1 MFKSIFTTALLL
13 CFTSIYA
20 QNVLNGK
27 VVDDFG
33 HPLEEVRVIQSKNK
47 ITTDHRGEFR
57 LYPDQNENI
66 QIEFQL
72 EGFET
77 LNVTIDRLENKLYK
91 FVMNYETVELD
102 AAQLHH
108 HHLKSVQNSERIT
121 AETIKNNY
129 SGSLAQSIETI
140 PGIQSSE
147 IGSAAS
153 KPMIRGM
160 GLNRVAVA
168 ENGLKQE
175 GQQWGEEH
183 GLEISSWNIDQIDI
197 LKGPAALEYGSDA
210 VGGVIAVN
218 SSQKPLIDG
227 LTGELNLFG
236 RTNNE
241 SLGTALKISDSKNG
255 FYYKASA
262 DYSDY
267 ADFSVPTDH
276 IVNQGEEIPLYKK
289 RLPNTAG
296 NNHSV
301 SFLGGFSK
309 NNFETSVFAS
319 NFHQKIGF
327 FPGAHGDS
335 DEEFED
341 DGNRRNIDYPYQNV
355 NHFKLQSITNYKT
368 GKDRFSLILGYQN
381 NHRQEWDEPHD
392 HSGEDHDEEEH
403 EHGEHG
409 DENLELDLR
418 LSTYDAQL
426 KYERNFSSKNKL
438 NLGIQTQIQNNL
450 IDGFSFLMPE
460 YDRWNYSAY
469 AINEIEIIPS
479 LTLNYGLRFDYSR
492 LKIADFFDSNLYEQ
506 LIESGYSD
514 SEAEQLSQ
522 KSTNIDKKFSNL
534 NYSAGLLFQP
544 DSNWDLNLNLSSS
557 FRLPNAIELASNG
570 VHHGSFIY
578 EMGNPDLKTEK
589 GLTADFKTV
598 FHKNQFQIGL
608 NPYLYYFS
616 NYIFLQPTV
625 EISPLP
631 DGNQIYRYSQAEAL
645 ISGFEFSAEKNFGN
659 RLNGLFSVEYQYN
672 YQKLNQQKQPLPMS
686 PPTVWYS
693 EWTYQLIQ
701 NKKKIEKLELSA
713 DFKFADKQNRVAENE
728 EPTDGY
734 FLIGFGISSK
744 FKFGKLNPTLIFKVR
759 NLTNEKYFN
768 HLSFYR
774 NLEIPEAGR
783 NFQLMLSIP
792 F

>member
-1 MFKSIFTTALLL
+1 MFKYIITTALLL
-13 CFTSIYA
+13 CFTTIYA
-20 QNVLNGK
+20 QNFLKGK
-27 VVDDFG
+27 VVDNFG
-33 HPLEEVRVIQSKNK
+33 HPLEGVRIIQSNNK
-47 ITTDHRGEFR
+47 ATTDHKGEFR
-57 LYPDQNENI
+57 LNTDREKDI

-77 LNVTIDRLENKLYK
+77 LNITIDQLENKIYE
-91 FVMNYETVELD
+91 FEMNFETVELD
-102 AAQLHH
+102 AVQLHH

-129 SGSLAQSIETI
+129 SGSLVQSIETI

-183 GLEISSWNIDQIDI
+183 GLEISSWNIDRVEI
-197 LKGPAALEYGSDA
+197 LKGAATLEYGSDA

-218 SSQKPLIDG
+218 SSQKPLNEG
-227 LTGELNLFG
+227 LNGELIFFG
-236 RTNNE
+236 RTQNE

-276 IVNQGEEIPLYKK
+276 IVYQGEEIQLYKK
-289 RLPNTAG
+289 RLQNTAG
-296 NNHSV
+296 INHSV
-301 SFLGGFSK
+301 SLLGGFSK
-309 NNFETSVFAS
+309 NNFETSVYTS
-319 NFHQKIGF
+319 NYYQKIGF
-327 FPGAHGDS
+327 FPGADNDS

-341 DGNRRNIDYPYQNV
+341 DNKPRNVDDPYQNV

-381 NHRQEWDEPHD
+381 NHRQEWDDFHEHHD
-392 HSGEDHDEEEH
+392 GDHPDEEGND
-403 EHGEHG
+403 GEIP
-409 DENLELDLR
+409 ELDLR

-450 IDGFSFLMPE
+450 IGGFGFLMPD
-460 YDRWNYSAY
+460 YDRWNYSAF
-469 AINEIEIIPS
+469 AINEIQIIPS

-492 LKIADFFDSNLYEQ
+492 LKIAEFFDWNQYEQ
-506 LIESGYSD
+506 LIENGYSD

-522 KSTNIDKKFSNL
+522 KSTKIDKKFSNL

-557 FRLPNAIELASNG
+557 FRLPTAIELASNG

-578 EMGNPDLKTEK
+578 EVGNPNLKTEK

-616 NYIFLQPTV
+616 DYIFLQPTD

-631 DGNQIYRYSQAEAL
+631 DGNRIYRYNQAEAL
-645 ISGFEFSAEKNFGN
+645 ISGFEFSAEKNFGS
-659 RLNGLFSVEYQYN
+659 RLNGLFSIEYQYSF
-672 YQKLNQQKQPLPMS
+672 QKSYDKKQPLPMS

-701 NKKKIEKLELSA
+701 NKKKIEKLELSFNFKIA
-713 DFKFADKQNRVAENE
+713 DNQNRVAENE
-728 EPTDGY
+728 EPTKGY
-734 FLIGFGISSK
+734 FLIGLGIRSK
-744 FKFGKLNPTLIFKVR
+744 FNFGKLNPTLMFRAR

>member
-1 MFKSIFTTALLL
+1 MFKLIYTTALLL
-13 CFTSIYA
+13 CFIPIYA
-20 QNVLNGK
+20 QTVLNGK
-27 VVDDFG
+27 VTDDFG
-33 HPLEEVRVIQSKNK
+33 HPLKDVRVIQSKNMV
-47 ITTDHRGEFR
+47 TTDSWGEFK
-57 LYPDQNENI
+57 LNTALEKDI

-77 LNVTIDRLENKLYK
+77 LNIKIDKPENKVYE
-91 FVMNYETVELD
+91 FVMNFEAVELE
-102 AAQLHH
+102 AVQLHH

-121 AETIKNNY
+121 AETIKSNY
-129 SGSLAQSIETI
+129 SGSLAQSLETI

-147 IGSAAS
+147 IGSAVS

-160 GLNRVAVA
+160 GLSRVAVA

-197 LKGPAALEYGSDA
+197 LKGPAALEFGSDA

-218 SSQKPLIDG
+218 SGQKPLIDG
-227 LTGELNLFG
+227 LNGELNLFG

-241 SLGTALKISDSKNG
+241 SLGSALKINDSKNG
-255 FYYKASA
+255 FYYKAAA

-267 ADFSVPTDH
+267 ADFSVP
-276 IVNQGEEIPLYKK
+276 VNQIVYQGKEIPLYKK
-289 RLPNTAG
+289 RIQNTAG

-301 SFLGGFSK
+301 SFMGGFSK
-309 NNFETSVFAS
+309 DNFETSVFLS

-327 FPGAHGDS
+327 FPGADGDS

-381 NHRQEWDEPHD
+381 NHRQEWDEHHE
-392 HSGEDHDEEEH
+392 HSGEDHDDEEH
-403 EHGEHG
+403 DGHGG
-409 DENLELDLR
+409 ENPELDLR

-438 NLGIQTQIQNNL
+438 NFGIQTQIQNNL
-450 IDGFSFLMPE
+450 IGGFGFLMPE
-460 YDRWNYSAY
+460 YERWNYSAF
-469 AINEIEIIPS
+469 AINEIEVSPR
-479 LTLNYGLRFDYSR
+479 LTLNYGLRFDFSR
-492 LKIADFFDSNLYEQ
+492 LKIAEFFDLNLYEQ
-506 LIESGYSD
+506 LTESGYSD
-514 SEAEQLSQ
+514 SDAEHLSQ
-522 KSTNIDKKFSNL
+522 KSSNIDKKFSNL
-534 NYSAGLLFQP
+534 NYSAGLFFQP

-578 EMGNPDLKTEK
+578 EMGNQNLKTEK
-589 GLTADFKTV
+589 GLTADFKTL
-598 FHKNQFQIGL
+598 FHKNQFEIGL

-616 NYIFLQPTV
+616 NYIFLQPTN

-631 DGNQIYRYSQAEAL
+631 DGNRIYRYSQAEAL

-659 RLNGLFSVEYQYN
+659 RLNGRFSVEYQYN
-672 YQKLNQQKQPLPMS
+672 YQKLNQKKQPLPMS

-693 EWTYQLIQ
+693 EWSYRLIQ

-713 DFKFADKQNRVAENE
+713 DFKFTGKQSRVAENE

-734 FLIGFGISSK
+734 FLMGFGISSK
-744 FKFGKLNPTLIFKVR
+744 FKLGKLNPTLIFKVR

-774 NLEIPEAGR
+774 NLGIPEAGR
-783 NFQLMLSIP
+783 NLQLMLSIP